1 MSRAVHAPILLAL
14 GFLLPLIGVGACTT
28 PPAQGCPDGT
38 TQIAVWSSRY
48 DKYSKLQ
55 FLSDTQVLGHHDIL
69 LQGIEPSTPATIIGR
84 KAYLFA
90 TGNIKADRAHLVEVN
105 LDTCSATT
113 SPLQGKAMLASLV
126 TPSYGVNTVSFLD
139 RTEVYRFGLDGTTQT
154 HATLPDTTINAMVA
168 HESTILAFTI
178 DNTAEHSTLFV
189 LDATTL
195 TTQRTIPLPGIGLDL
210 GTAAIVGNTLYFPVT
225 SKPGK
230 EGAEDRRLAM
240 IDLTTWELTTT
251 TLNEVSPYFTS
262 PTPQGI
268 LIAHSYLN
276 PSIRPF
282 YQYRHLTLTGPDGT
296 ILRETDLD
304 LGIRSIQT
312 TSDRITILG
321 IDSSEE
327 QHAATYRLSDFT
339 KISDITLGPNDQWGD
354 HHYPATILPR

>member
-1 MSRAVHAPILLAL
+1 MSRVVHAPILLAL
-14 GFLLPLIGVGACTT
+14 GCLLPLIGVGACTT

-38 TQIAVWSSRY
+38 TQIAVWSSQT
-48 DKYSKLQ
+48 DKHSKLQ
-55 FLSDTQVLGHHDIL
+55 FLSDTQALGHRDIPV
-69 LQGIEPSTPATIIGR
+69 QGILFSTPATIIGR

-90 TGNIKADRAHLVEVN
+90 TGNIRKDRAHLVEVD
-105 LDTCSATT
+105 LDTCNATT
-113 SPLQGKAMLASLV
+113 SPLQGKAMLAGLV
-126 TPSYGVNTVSFLD
+126 APTYGANSVSFLD
-139 RTEVYRFGLDGTTQT
+139 RTELYRFSLDGTTQAHT
-154 HATLPDTTINAMVA
+154 TLPDITINAMVP

-178 DNTAEHSTLFV
+178 DNTAEHSTLLV

-195 TTQRTIPLPGIGLDL
+195 TTQRTIPLPGIGL
-210 GTAAIVGNTLYFPVT
+210 GFKTAAIVGNTLYFPVN

-230 EGAEDRRLAM
+230 EGDEDRRLAM

-262 PTPQGI
+262 PTPHGI

-276 PSIRPF
+276 PSIRPMH
-282 YQYRHLTLTGPDGT
+282 QYRHITLTNPDGT

-304 LGIRSIQT
+304 LGILTIQT

-321 IDSSEE
+321 IDPAEE
-327 QHAATYRLSDFT
+327 RHAATYRLSDFT
-339 KISDITLGPNDQWGD
+339 KISDITLGPTDQWGS